1 MTDFFSVPTFLFPRE
16 KEKEPERGGERK
28 SVWERERGERGRE
41 RGGERCGRERGRKRG
56 WKRGRRRVMRE
67 GE

>member
-28 SVWERERGERGRE
+28 SVWEEGGVEGEGE
-41 RGGERCGRERGRKRG
+41 GEGGEG
-56 WKRGRRRVMRE
+56 
-67 GE
+67 